1 MGEKQNGADNRKRE
15 EYYRKEK
22 KKAMIATRN
31 ERNER
36 YKETTNNDNNYD
48 RTKTAKQMKGEY
60 KRAMT
65 SDGFP
70 NEESKK
76 SEGKRKVNN

>member
-36 YKETTNNDNNYD
+36 YKETTNSDNNYD
-48 RTKTAKQMKGEY
+48 MTKTAEQIKGENEG
-60 KRAMT
+60 AMT

-76 SEGKRKVNN
+76 K

>member
-36 YKETTNNDNNYD
+36 YKETTNSDNNYD

-60 KRAMT
+60 KGAMT

-76 SEGKRKVNN
+76 K

>member
-36 YKETTNNDNNYD
+36 YKETTNSDNNYD
-48 RTKTAKQMKGEY
+48 RTKTAEQMKGEY
-60 KRAMT
+60 KGAMT

-76 SEGKRKVNN
+76 K

>member
-36 YKETTNNDNNYD
+36 YKETTNSDNNYD

-60 KRAMT
+60 KGAMT